1 MAAICRDLNSLKM
14 SAFADYANLY
24 LQVAIE

>member
-14 SAFADYANLY
+14 PPFGDYANLY
-24 LQVAIE
+24 LHVAIE